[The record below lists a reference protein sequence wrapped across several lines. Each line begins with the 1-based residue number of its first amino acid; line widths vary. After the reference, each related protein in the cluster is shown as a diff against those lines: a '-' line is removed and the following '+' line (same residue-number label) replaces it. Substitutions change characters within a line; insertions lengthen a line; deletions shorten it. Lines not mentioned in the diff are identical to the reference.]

1 MADHERRRE
10 TMKKPRSSSGV
21 AGGGDRRFEKVRE
34 EIMEGEV
41 DDDGGSAFQYLSCSC
56 LVCSEAKA
64 SADPM
69 SKIVS
74 QLQSSLIRSDPRLA
88 VYSQVAMYSSK
99 WMLNYPIFSIVPVLV
114 DGELHL
120 KKRNSGSSWI
130 WRKPFIYAIH
140 SNASKVI
147 GEDGSIKSNEELW
160 EYSKSEKPA
169 FPISY
174 KAYSHLRH
182 KNWVVRSGLHYGAD
196 FVAYRHLPAL
206 IHSEYAVLA
215 LSKGDNELNSRL
227 RVWSDVD
234 CTVRLCGNVA
244 KTLLVLFVDSNSQD
258 TSSPS
263 CLEHYTVE
271 EETITRWNPEQS
283 REDQTS
289 LRNQTK

>member
-1 MADHERRRE
+1 M
-10 TMKKPRSSSGV
+10 KPRWKGK
-21 AGGGDRRFEKVRE
+21 G
-34 EIMEGEV
+34 
-41 DDDGGSAFQYLSCSC
+41 
-56 LVCSEAKA
+56 SEAKA

-74 QLQSSLIRSDPRLA
+74 QLHSSLIRSVARGLLLSRNVLIEADAELSYLFNRA
-88 VYSQVAMYSSK
+88 RFGRSRITSQEEKQWFQLDMEEAFY
-99 WMLNYPIFSIVPVLV
+99 LCFSL
-114 DGELHL
+114 ECL
-120 KKRNSGSSWI
+120 KG
-130 WRKPFIYAIH
+130 
-140 SNASKVI
+140 I
-147 GEDGSIKSNEELW
+147 GKDGSIKSNKELW

-182 KNWVVRSGLHYGAD
+182 KNWVVRSGLQYGVD
-196 FVAYRHLPAL
+196 FIAYRHLPAL

-215 LSKGDNELNSRL
+215 LSKGDNELNGRL
-227 RVWSDVD
+227 RVWSDVH
-234 CTVRLCGNVA
+234 CTVCLCGSVA
-244 KTLLVLFVDSNSQD
+244 KTLLVLFVDSNSQG

-289 LRNQTK
+289 LRNQTNLGTI